1 MDENKTNK
9 RDNKKFVDT
18 MTRKTHFT
26 ELEIERLLELHHK
39 TMVSLEYVMKHVIVA
54 QCSTKQTP
62 MPHLNAT
69 FY

>member
-26 ELEIERLLELHHK
+26 EVEIERLLELHHK
-39 TMVSLEYVMKHVIVA
+39 TMVSLEYAWCYSKIKENLIKIYFFEV
-54 QCSTKQTP
+54 QT
-62 MPHLNAT
+62 
-69 FY
+69 FC